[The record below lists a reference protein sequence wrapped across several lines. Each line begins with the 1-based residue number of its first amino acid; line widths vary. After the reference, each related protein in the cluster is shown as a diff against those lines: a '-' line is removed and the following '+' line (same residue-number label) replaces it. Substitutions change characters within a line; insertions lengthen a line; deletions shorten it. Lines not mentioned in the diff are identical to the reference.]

1 MVRITEGWKLQSDI
15 LSTVRKHD
23 RWRGSRCIN
32 LQPSENILSP
42 AVRHILASDMAGR
55 YTLRS
60 NEHIDNN
67 GALNSYGGTRYMDD
81 VEQMGEESASRLFG
95 GRVSLKPLSG
105 HVASLLMFA
114 SVCRRRDSVMAIS
127 SKDGGYDGYGQD
139 YIPELFSVNFM
150 EIPFDR
156 KVWNIKT
163 EETAEAIRKNKPRLV
178 ILGQSFI
185 LFPYDVR
192 AVSDAC
198 KEAGSLLAYD
208 ASHVLG
214 LVAGARFQQPLKE
227 GCDIM
232 IGSTHKSFPGPQGG
246 IFATTD
252 DDVWKRFIR
261 STTWRIIDN
270 AHWNRIAGLAQ
281 TMSEMSRH
289 GRNYASR
296 IQRNSRSLG
305 RYLSKGGLRCLFGEQ
320 GYSESHQLH
329 IDPSAVN
336 ALGMSFGTLSERLE
350 SNDIIVD
357 TTGRFGTSEVSRL
370 GMGDRE
376 MKRIAAL
383 IDEVLAGRNV
393 KRRVNKLRRSFKIQ
407 YA

>member
-1 MVRITEGWKLQSDI
+1 
-15 LSTVRKHD
+15 
-23 RWRGSRCIN
+23 
-32 LQPSENILSP
+32 
-42 AVRHILASDMAGR
+42 MAGR

-67 GALNSYGGTRYMDD
+67 GALNSYGGTRYMDE
-81 VEQMGEESASRLFG
+81 VEQMGEECASKLFG

-105 HVASLLMFA
+105 HIASLLMFA
-114 SVCRRRDSVMAIS
+114 SVCRRRDSIMAIS
-127 SKDGGYDGYGQD
+127 SKDGGYDGYGRG
-139 YIPELFSVNFM
+139 YIPELFSVNFR

-252 DDVWKRFIR
+252 DDVWKQFIR
-261 STTWRIIDN
+261 NTTWRIIDN

-281 TMSEMSRH
+281 AMNEMSRH

-296 IQRNSRSLG
+296 IQKNSKSLG
-305 RYLSKGGLRCLFGEQ
+305 SYLSKGGMKCLFGEQ

-336 ALGMSFGTLSERLE
+336 ALGMSFGSLSERLE
-350 SNDIIVD
+350 CSDIIVD

-370 GMGDRE
+370 GMGDGE
-376 MKRIAAL
+376 MKRIAGL
-383 IDEVLAGRNV
+383 IGETLTGRNV